1 MENMNEYD
9 MKLNNKKVFEF
20 YKNNPSLNF
29 ETINILCC
37 DLFENI
43 LQDTTIT
50 LNNSITKQILNK
62 CMENNYKI
70 DDINRNITSNLTSI
84 NNNMINNF
92 ATINNNIS
100 KLNNELILK
109 FMDIKKDYIEEVK
122 NIVNINTSDKFEKMN
137 IHMKELFEKIVST
150 EDLREISDTKNKV
163 IIDFIEKN
171 NCSLND
177 KTIINNH
184 SIINDITTKIDTL
197 HSSKMDK
204 FDDKIHILIN
214 KINNETLDKFNNLI
228 ASSNTHII
236 DKINLMLN
244 QCLPENNSKLNK
256 QIHED
261 INNFYLLIAE
271 ETKKMTQTNHEQI
284 LNNFIETF
292 KERNIKEKL
301 TSKELLGKQDVIL
314 AELNNA
320 FKQNSAAQI
329 ETFITN
335 FDTKYNSLL
344 QTIQQPIFEILNK
357 NEERIIKNIST
368 LNESTTKQQSVQD
381 KMLNNL
387 DEFLNKYKNNSS
399 SKGKYSENYLKKIL
413 EQIEGSEVIDTS
425 KITSSGDLLLKRID
439 KSNILFENKEYDNT
453 LPTSEVDKFIYDC
466 NKQKIH
472 GIILSQ
478 SSGIALKKNYQ
489 IEIYEK
495 KYILVYV
502 SNVEYTFDKIK
513 IAIDIIDSLSEKL
526 KEQDNIPTDEND
538 DCNISKELLNEI
550 NEEFNKLIS
559 QKETIIN
566 LVKEF
571 QKKIIISIDD
581 IKLPS
586 LQRYVNNTLPPDKIL
601 QTITCTR
608 CNIFVAKSKSSLAAH
623 HKSCKSSE
631 IVVNTNVSQPIE
643 PVVENLIIE
652 SGTILGFMTPSV
664 KKSKKTK

>member
-1 MENMNEYD
+1 MENINEYN
-9 MKLNNKKVFEF
+9 MILNNKKVFEF

-29 ETINILCC
+29 ETLNVLCV

-62 CMENNYKI
+62 CMENNCKI
-70 DDINRNITSNLTSI
+70 DDINRIMTTNLTSI
-84 NNNMINNF
+84 NNNMTNNF

-109 FMDIKKDYIEEVK
+109 FIDIKRDYIEEVK
-122 NIVNINTSDKFEKMN
+122 NIVNNNTSDKFEKM
-137 IHMKELFEKIVST
+137 KEMFD
-150 EDLREISDTKNKV
+150 DLREASDTKTKV

-184 SIINDITTKIDTL
+184 SLVGEITTKIDTQ
-197 HSSKMDK
+197 HSLKMDK

-214 KINNETLDKFNNLI
+214 KINTETLDKFNNLI
-228 ASSNTHII
+228 STSNTHFI
-236 DKINLMLN
+236 DKINIMLN
-244 QCLPENNSKLNK
+244 QCLPENNTKLNR

-261 INNFYLLIAE
+261 IHAFYLLITE
-271 ETKKMTQTNHEQI
+271 ETKKMTQNNQEQI
-284 LNNFIETF
+284 LNNFIETY
-292 KERNIKEKL
+292 KERNYEDKL
-301 TSKELLGKQDVIL
+301 TNKELLNKQDIVL
-314 AELNNA
+314 TELNNV
-320 FKQNSAAQI
+320 FKQNSTSQI
-329 ETFITN
+329 DIFITN

-344 QTIQQPIFEILNK
+344 QTIQQPIFEILNN

-368 LNESTTKQQSVQD
+368 LNDSTTKQQSVQD
-381 KMLNNL
+381 KMFNNL

-399 SKGKYSENYLKKIL
+399 SKGKYSENCLKKIL

-425 KITSSGDLLLKRID
+425 KSTSSCDLLLKRID
-439 KSNILFENKEYDNT
+439 KVNILFENKEYDNT
-453 LPTSEVDKFIYDC
+453 LPTTEVDKFIYDC
-466 NKQKIH
+466 NKQKTH

-526 KEQDNIPTDEND
+526 KEHDNIPTDEND

-550 NEEFNKLIS
+550 NEEFSRLIS

-571 QKKIIISIDD
+571 QKKIIISIED

-586 LQRYVNNTLPPDKIL
+586 LQKYIYNILPPDKIL
-601 QTITCTR
+601 QTITCSR
-608 CNIFVAKSKSSLAAH
+608 CNIFVAKSKSSLSAH
-623 HKSCKSSE
+623 HKSCKSGE
-631 IVVNTNVSQPIE
+631 VNVSM
-643 PVVENLIIE
+643 PVELPVTENIIDLSSTME
-652 SGTILGFMTPSV
+652 IIPSG